1 MQKALNYF
9 RGNIRVEV
17 HCQYPE
23 RFVNVCA
30 QNGVEFWDLQRVS
43 RNSVLVTMHIAGYK
57 KLISVSKTGGFTMK
71 PVKKTGVPFFLWH
84 LRKRYALLV
93 GMLVC
98 IIGVWTLSLFIWE
111 IDVTGNET
119 VPSAEILQ
127 ALEEMGIGI
136 GSFGPT
142 VANEQISNEILQ
154 KITELSWITVNVSGS
169 HANVL
174 VRERIQAPEIVDED
188 IPTMIYAQKS
198 GIIYKM
204 NVYEGVRVCQVGD
217 TVLAGDI
224 IVSSIA
230 DSLSSGTRLVHAM
243 ADVYARTWYEM
254 SVQMPLSMSEKN
266 YTGRTRTKTAIIF
279 AGKRIN
285 IYFNSG
291 ILWSDYDKITV
302 ENKIV
307 LPTGNVLPITIV
319 RETYSEYERTDATMD
334 EETAEEL
341 LKERLLTQLEK
352 SLSQGEITGMLFST
366 SVQDGVITV
375 TLKAECIELISG
387 MRELTDEELLIGM
400 SKDRDETE
408 N

>member
-30 QNGVEFWDLQRVS
+30 QNGVEFWALQRTS
-43 RNSVLVTMHIAGYK
+43 GNSVLVTMHIAGYK

-84 LRKRYALLV
+84 LRKRYALLA

-136 GSFGPT
+136 GSFGPS

-204 NVYEGVRVCQVGD
+204 SVYEGVRVCQVGD

-224 IVSSIA
+224 IISGIA

-302 ENKIV
+302 ENNIV

-319 RETYSEYERTDATMD
+319 RETYSEYERTASAMD
-334 EETAEEL
+334 EEAAEEL

-352 SLSQGEITGMLFST
+352 SLSQGEITGTLFST

-400 SKDRDETE
+400 SKDIDETE